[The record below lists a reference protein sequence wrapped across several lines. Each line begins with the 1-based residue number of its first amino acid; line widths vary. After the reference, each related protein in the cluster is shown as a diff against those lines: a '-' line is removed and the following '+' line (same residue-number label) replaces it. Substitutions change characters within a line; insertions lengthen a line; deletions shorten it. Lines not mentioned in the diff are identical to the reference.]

1 MPDLILLRWLSKV
14 NGTLKTPVFATAAS
28 GLTVATLSAML
39 ELESLVE
46 MMSIGTLLAYSMV
59 SYCVLVLRYETS
71 GGQLGD
77 YLAMSDLNTEKQ
89 RLNPGLLSM
98 AIHMC
103 FVLAP
108 KQITSKGTV
117 GCK

>member
-1 MPDLILLRWLSKV
+1 MSWWPDLTLFRWLSKV

-103 FVLAP
+103 LVLP
-108 KQITSKGTV
+108 LNQNT
-117 GCK
+117 

>member
-1 MPDLILLRWLSKV
+1 MSWCPDLTLFRWLSRV

-89 RLNPGLLSM
+89 RLNPGLLIM
-98 AIHMC
+98 AIHLC
-103 FVLAP
+103 FVLAL
-108 KQITSKGTV
+108 KQNT
-117 GCK
+117 